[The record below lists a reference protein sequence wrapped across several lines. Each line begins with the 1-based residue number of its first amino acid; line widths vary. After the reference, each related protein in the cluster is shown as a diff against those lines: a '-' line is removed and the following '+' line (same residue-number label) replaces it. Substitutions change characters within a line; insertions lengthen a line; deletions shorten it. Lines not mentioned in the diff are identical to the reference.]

1 MSEETMLVRATLNDD
16 GTSTIIEPDGTT
28 HAPQQLTDWDRV
40 DAMTEEQIWANAMS
54 DPDNPPFDEAE
65 LNAEWAAH
73 IRALRESTGLTQ
85 ISFSDQF
92 RIPLGTLR
100 DWEQGV
106 SRPDSA
112 ARAYLQVIERETEAV
127 VRALSPRAA
136 D

>member
-1 MSEETMLVRATLNDD
+1 MSDDTTLVRARLNED
-16 GTSTIIEPDGTT
+16 GSVTIIEPDGTT
-28 HAPQQLTDWDRV
+28 RAAEQMTDWDRV
-40 DAMTEEQIWANAMS
+40 NAMTEEEIWENALS
-54 DPDNPPFDEAE
+54 DPDSPPFDEDA

-73 IRALRESTGLTQ
+73 IKGLRERSGMTQ
-85 ISFSDQF
+85 IAFSDQF

-112 ARAYLQVIERETEAV
+112 ARAYLKVIERETEAV
-127 VRALSPRAA
+127 LRALGAQAA

>member
-1 MSEETMLVRATLNDD
+1 MNEESTLIRAVLNDD
-16 GTSTIIEPDGTT
+16 GTFTVYNPDGSIR
-28 HAPQQLTDWDRV
+28 TDKSRSDWERV
-40 DAMTEEQIWANAMS
+40 DAMTEEEIWANAVS
-54 DPDNPPFDEAE
+54 DPDNPPYNEAE

-73 IRALRESTGLTQ
+73 IRALRENSGLTQ
-85 ISFSDQF
+85 IAFSDQF

-106 SRPDSA
+106 SRPDAA

-127 VRALSPRAA
+127 LRALSPRAA

>member
-1 MSEETMLVRATLNDD
+1 MSDETTLVRAILNED
-16 GTSTIIEPDGTT
+16 GTVTVYNPDGSIRPERTR
-28 HAPQQLTDWDRV
+28 TDWDRV
-40 DAMTEEQIWANAMS
+40 NAMSEEEIWANAMS

-73 IRALRESTGLTQ
+73 IRGLRESTGLTQ
-85 ISFSDQF
+85 MSFSDQF

-106 SRPDSA
+106 SRPDAA

-127 VRALSPRAA
+127 LRALSPRAA